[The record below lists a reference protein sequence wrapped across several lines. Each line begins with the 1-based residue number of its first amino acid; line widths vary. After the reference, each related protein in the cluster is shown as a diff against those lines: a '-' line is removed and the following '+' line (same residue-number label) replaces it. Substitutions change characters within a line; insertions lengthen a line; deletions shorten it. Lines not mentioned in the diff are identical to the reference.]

1 LSYAKYLLLTASIKC
16 QDYHNNEKNEKKL
29 RCNLYYCNAANYIMC
44 SKKISEVIPD
54 KVNILGDSQLVDI
67 TEHPEKYNRTV
78 ENLGKILIRGKIL
91 KCEH

>member
-1 LSYAKYLLLTASIKC
+1 
-16 QDYHNNEKNEKKL
+16 
-29 RCNLYYCNAANYIMC
+29 MC